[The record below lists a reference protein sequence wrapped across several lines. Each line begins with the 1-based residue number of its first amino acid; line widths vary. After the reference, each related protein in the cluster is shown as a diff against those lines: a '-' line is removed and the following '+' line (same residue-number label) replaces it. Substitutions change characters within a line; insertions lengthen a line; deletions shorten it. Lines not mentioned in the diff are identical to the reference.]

1 MNTRDKIISK
11 CSEVRELLLS
21 KNESYGDAA
30 LQPLNIFSSANAEYG
45 LRQRIDD
52 KLKRIQ
58 NVGLNDST
66 EDTLIDLAGYLI
78 LLMISRDDKQNNDIQ
93 RHKGYQRSQSYY
105 SEPITPKNKG
115 GKVKGTDFTD

>member
-11 CSEVRELLLS
+11 CSQLKELLLE
-21 KNESYGDAA
+21 KNQAYGDAA
-30 LQPLNIFSSANAEYG
+30 LKPLNIFSTANSEYG

-66 EDTLIDLAGYLI
+66 EDTLIDLAGYLV
-78 LLMISRDDKQNNDIQ
+78 LLMIARDDKQNHNIQ
-93 RHKGYQRSQSYY
+93 RHQGHQRAQSYY
-105 SEPITPKNKG
+105 TKSSTSTSTGGPIE
-115 GKVKGTDFTD
+115 GTD

>member
-1 MNTRDKIISK
+1 MNTKDKITSK
-11 CSEVRELLLS
+11 CNELKELLHR
-21 KNESYGDAA
+21 KNDAYGDAA

-78 LLMISRDDKQNNDIQ
+78 LLMISRDDKQDNDIQ
-93 RHKGYQRSQSYY
+93 GRKGHQFAQSYY
-105 SEPITPKNKG
+105 TESGPATSTG
-115 GKVKGTDFTD
+115 GSIESSD

>member
-1 MNTRDKIISK
+1 MSTKDRITDKCNEIK
-11 CSEVRELLLS
+11 DLLHE
-21 KNESYGDAA
+21 KNEAYGDAA

-66 EDTLIDLAGYLI
+66 EDTLIDLAGYLV
-78 LLMISRDDKQNNDIQ
+78 LLMISRDDKQNHNIQ
-93 RHKGYQRSQSYY
+93 GHQGYQRAKSYY
-105 SEPITPKNKG
+105 AKSSTSTSSG
-115 GKVKGTDFTD
+115 GSIEGVDFED

>member
-1 MNTRDKIISK
+1 MSTKDRITNK
-11 CSEVRELLLS
+11 CNEIKDLLHE
-21 KNESYGDAA
+21 KNEAYGDAA

-66 EDTLIDLAGYLI
+66 EDTLIDLAGYLV
-78 LLMISRDDKQNNDIQ
+78 LLMISRDDKQNHNIQ
-93 RHKGYQRSQSYY
+93 GHQGYQRSQSYY
-105 SEPITPKNKG
+105 AKPSTPKG
-115 GKVKGTDFTD
+115 PGRKVQGADYTD

>member
-1 MNTRDKIISK
+1 MNTRDKITGK
-11 CSEVRELLLS
+11 CNELKEPLLK
-21 KNESYGDAA
+21 KNEAYGDAA

-78 LLMISRDDKQNNDIQ
+78 LLMISRDDKQNHNIQ
-93 RHKGYQRSQSYY
+93 RHQGHQRAQSYY
-105 SEPITPKNKG
+105 TPASTSQSTG
-115 GKVKGTDFTD
+115 GQVEGLDFED

>member
-1 MNTRDKIISK
+1 MSTRNKIVSK
-11 CSEVRELLLS
+11 CNEVKDLLLL
-21 KNESYGDAA
+21 KNEAYGDAA
-30 LQPLNIFSSANAEYG
+30 LQPLNIFSSVNAEYG

-66 EDTLIDLAGYLI
+66 EDTLIDLTGYLI

-93 RHKGYQRSQSYY
+93 GYKGHQRSQSYY